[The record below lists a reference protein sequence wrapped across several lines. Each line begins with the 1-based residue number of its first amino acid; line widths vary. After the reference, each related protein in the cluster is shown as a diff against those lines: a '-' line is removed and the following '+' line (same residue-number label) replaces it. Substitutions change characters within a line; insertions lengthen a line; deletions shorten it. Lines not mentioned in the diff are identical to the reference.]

1 MNRYVGK
8 MLGVPI
14 DSKAELSPRFRK
26 SQAHGSK
33 LTAQSQL
40 FFLEVLILED
50 VWRCANKA
58 KANFLL
64 AGLAVR
70 KGFAANHDDFMSL
83 AMFTIVNYFV
93 DAGLADNFSAAIASA
108 AIRSSAA
115 MVRALD
121 VSWLQLKR
129 GLSS

>member
-1 MNRYVGK
+1 
-8 MLGVPI
+8 MLGVPTRL
-14 DSKAELSPRFRK
+14 KGRTRTRFRK

-50 VWRCANKA
+50 VWRCAYQA
-58 KANFLL
+58 KADFLL
-64 AGLAVR
+64 AGFAIGKALAADHDNLVSLAV
-70 KGFAANHDDFMSL
+70 L
-83 AMFTIVNYFV
+83 TVVEYFV
-93 DAGLADNFSAAIASA
+93 DAGLADNFSTAIAPA

-121 VSWLQLKR
+121 VSWLELKR